1 MAMNSTGIGQMTC
14 GKWKFVQEIGRGA
27 YGVVYMATGPDGTR
41 AAVKVCRREDA
52 GDECFE
58 RELRGAKLFKSIP
71 PQEGLVRMRD
81 LVETDWGFYT
91 VLDLADDEFFGS
103 SNSAQ
108 GYRPKTLASVIAGEK
123 ALPIKE
129 CVKLAVSLANG
140 LSALQRHHLLHR
152 DIKPG
157 NVVYVGGLPVLS
169 DPGLLIE
176 ESDAVSL
183 VGTPGYV
190 PPEKFTDAASDIYS
204 LGLTLKAA
212 SFGRQVDELDK
223 GPAMEADT
231 GSACFPAWW
240 RILNKATDPV
250 ASRRYQSAKAL
261 LKDLHALCRR
271 MKQPRYSWSSSL
283 VVEILVLV
291 VVWIFCVYVNM
302 FNSSGWKEFW
312 NDILPWIDILPR
324 EDRTKAV
331 AEKVVEDFMDRRVKE
346 DMPDIKRGIKGTYQ
360 SMLNMQREE
369 LADKEKEIAELEEEI
384 AKDEARIKEAEKRGD
399 KASKDAIEYG
409 LKSVRYRLM
418 SAQNRKVELEKGISD
433 EEAKLKKMD
442 DEIRRAEDELLKLK
456 ECK

>member
-1 MAMNSTGIGQMTC
+1 MTC
-14 GKWKFVQEIGRGA
+14 GKWKLVHEIGRGA
-27 YGVVYMATGPDGTR
+27 YGVVYRAVGSGGGC
-41 AAVKVCRREDA
+41 AAVRVCRRDA
-52 GDECFE
+52 VGDECFE
-58 RELRGAKLFKSIP
+58 RELRGAKLFKSVP

-108 GYRPKTLASVIAGEK
+108 GYRPKTLARVIAGEK
-123 ALPIKE
+123 ALPLKE
-129 CVKLAVSLANG
+129 SIKLAISLANG

-157 NVVYVGGLPVLS
+157 NVIYVAGRPVLS

-190 PPEKFTDAASDIYS
+190 PPEQFTDAASDIYS

-261 LKDLHALCRR
+261 VKELKMLRVRMLFAKSAWVSRVAVGCMLLAVVAYAYVSDRDRR
-271 MKQPRYSWSSSL
+271 RLSAEIEPLKNVMSVMNSLNDMSTQDDKVWSSFSGSYFCHTDESHRQRLKRVEERDAARAARMRVILDDMQGIDRKGEENNHRIQSL
-283 VVEILVLV
+283 RDKSKGVSGQNAAEYYNQAEMISMENEKLVKAWLSLLERFTA
-291 VVWIFCVYVNM
+291 I
-302 FNSSGWKEFW
+302 
-312 NDILPWIDILPR
+312 
-324 EDRTKAV
+324 EDA
-331 AEKVVEDFMDRRVKE
+331 VKE
-346 DMPDIKRGIKGTYQ
+346 QK
-360 SMLNMQREE
+360 
-369 LADKEKEIAELEEEI
+369 
-384 AKDEARIKEAEKRGD
+384 
-399 KASKDAIEYG
+399 
-409 LKSVRYRLM
+409 
-418 SAQNRKVELEKGISD
+418 
-433 EEAKLKKMD
+433 
-442 DEIRRAEDELLKLK
+442 
-456 ECK
+456 

>member
-231 GSACFPAWW
+231 GAACFPAWW

-261 LKDLHALCRR
+261 LKDLKLLRLKMAVAGVMSSRR
-271 MKQPRYSWSSSL
+271 
-283 VVEILVLV
+283 VLV
-291 VVWIFCVYVNM
+291 VTALTTGFVLFGFI
-302 FNSSGWKEFW
+302 
-312 NDILPWIDILPR
+312 
-324 EDRTKAV
+324 AV
-331 AEKVVEDFMDRRVKE
+331 AWGWRSRD
-346 DMPDIKRGIKGTYQ
+346 
-360 SMLNMQREE
+360 L
-369 LADKEKEIAELEEEI
+369 KEKETLRNFEAGMKRLSYAGKVAEFLQKASGSFSVERNCLQLTLCLRHTAACTYDTNLVARIDSARMELSALKEKSKAHVESFAELRMGVEKKSANGEDATQELLAIKELVKEEELLNAQIFEI
-384 AKDEARIKEAEKRGD
+384 AGRFYNKWRPSPFAF
-399 KASKDAIEYG
+399 
-409 LKSVRYRLM
+409 
-418 SAQNRKVELEKGISD
+418 
-433 EEAKLKKMD
+433 
-442 DEIRRAEDELLKLK
+442 
-456 ECK
+456 

>member
-1 MAMNSTGIGQMTC
+1 MVMNSTGIDQMTC
-14 GKWKFVQEIGRGA
+14 GKWKLVHEIGRGA
-27 YGVVYMATGPDGTR
+27 YGVVYRAVGSGGGC
-41 AAVKVCRREDA
+41 AAVRVCRRDA
-52 GDECFE
+52 VGDECFE
-58 RELRGAKLFKSIP
+58 RELRGAKLFKSVP

-108 GYRPKTLASVIAGEK
+108 GYRPKTLARVIAGEK
-123 ALPIKE
+123 ALPLKE
-129 CVKLAVSLANG
+129 SIKLAISLANG

-157 NVVYVGGLPVLS
+157 NVIYVAGRPVLS

-190 PPEKFTDAASDIYS
+190 PPEQFTDAASDIYS

-261 LKDLHALCRR
+261 VKELKMLRVRMLFAKSAWVSRVAVGCMLLAVVAYAYVSDRDRR
-271 MKQPRYSWSSSL
+271 RLSAEIEPLKNVMSVMNSLNDMSTQDDKVWSSFSGSYFCHTDESHRQRLKRVEERDAARAARMRVILDDMQGIDRKGEENNHRIQSL
-283 VVEILVLV
+283 RDKSKGVSGQNAAEYYNQAEMISMENEKLVKAWLSLLERFTA
-291 VVWIFCVYVNM
+291 I
-302 FNSSGWKEFW
+302 
-312 NDILPWIDILPR
+312 
-324 EDRTKAV
+324 EDA
-331 AEKVVEDFMDRRVKE
+331 VKE
-346 DMPDIKRGIKGTYQ
+346 QK
-360 SMLNMQREE
+360 
-369 LADKEKEIAELEEEI
+369 
-384 AKDEARIKEAEKRGD
+384 
-399 KASKDAIEYG
+399 
-409 LKSVRYRLM
+409 
-418 SAQNRKVELEKGISD
+418 
-433 EEAKLKKMD
+433 
-442 DEIRRAEDELLKLK
+442 
-456 ECK
+456 